1 MQRYY
6 ETVLDTLTGAAIK
19 GAEVWIW
26 NADNTL
32 ATIYSNTTGATI
44 LNPLTSDD
52 NGFVECFVADGVYNI
67 EFKAAGV
74 IFRRIEGVALFD
86 LADMRGDL
94 NDVMAN
100 KAATTYVNDQM
111 AAEIAARA
119 AADTALSN
127 AIAALDAT
135 TYSIT
140 ETNAAIAAYVAAHG
154 GGGGGGG
161 VWGTITGTL
170 SDQTDLAAALA
181 AISTGGPTFSGC
193 KLNLTAT
200 QNITAAD
207 TAIPI
212 NWTTEAFDAGNW
224 HESIVNPSRI
234 TVPAGVTKC
243 RVDASLVRDNNSS
256 SYHIVW
262 IQHFDSTGTSKFI
275 YRSSLSTSGVMA
287 WVQCTTGV
295 CDVVAGDY
303 FVVSG
308 QSGSGGGVGP
318 AWTTA
323 SWVAAVAIA
332 GPIADA
338 LAKSSNLS
346 DLTNKATAR
355 TNLSVYSKAEADALV
370 AGAKPWYWRPPHVAD
385 FAGAIAGVTYTD
397 DTDVGLTLRASGPFD
412 NTRGPFMALPAW
424 TSFTSWQC
432 TLRINAAIYAVNYAE
447 VGLAVYNDDRSKNY
461 MLSYNSRNCIHF
473 MRQNA
478 ATFDSF
484 EQFSPA
490 FSAAGAQ
497 IRWLR
502 YTYDGSTGYVTCE
515 WSADGKLWLTTPATI
530 GTRMLLPVSAG
541 KAGSTNELGVGM
553 GPSWIGPAIVCGS
566 YSYDLA
572 ATVDHFKLV

>member
-1 MQRYY
+1 MQRFY
-6 ETVLDTLTGAAIK
+6 ETVFDTLTGAAVS
-19 GAEVWIW
+19 GAQVFVYKSDG
-26 NADNTL
+26 NL
-32 ATIYSNTTGATI
+32 ATIYEDAAGTQVAQ
-44 LNPLTSDD
+44 NPMVSDS
-52 NGFVECFVADGVYNI
+52 NGFVACYAPDGVYNLD
-67 EFKAAGV
+67 FANNGV
-74 IFRRIEGVALFD
+74 IMRSIEGIPIFD
-86 LADMRGDL
+86 LADMRA
-94 NDVMAN
+94 DVDALQAALPG
-100 KAATTYVNDQM
+100 KASITYVDSGDVTL
-111 AAEIAARA
+111 A
-119 AADTALSN
+119 N
-127 AIAALDAT
+127 AINALAT
-135 TYSIT
+135 GTYT
-140 ETNAAIAAYVAAHG
+140 KAQTDAAIAAYVAAHG

-170 SDQTDLAAALA
+170 SDQADLAAALA

-234 TVPAGVTKC
+234 TVPVGVTKC

-256 SYHIVW
+256 SYHIVF
-262 IQHFDSTGTSKFI
+262 ISHYDSTGTLKFA

-318 AWTTA
+318 AWTTQ

-385 FAGAIAGVTYTD
+385 FAGTIAGVTVTD
-397 DTDVGLTLRASGPFD
+397 DTDVGLIIRGSGPFD
-412 NTRGPFMALPAW
+412 ATRGPFMALPAW

-461 MLSYNSRNCIHF
+461 LLAYDARNFIHF
-473 MRQNA
+473 FRQNA
-478 ATFDSF
+478 TGFDSF
-484 EQFSPA
+484 EQASPVFA
-490 FSAAGAQ
+490 AAGAQ

-515 WSADGKLWLTTPATI
+515 WSYDGKAWLTTPTVI
-530 GTRMLLPVSAG
+530 GTRNLLPVSSG
-541 KAGSTNELGVGM
+541 KAGTTNELGVGM

-572 ATVDHFKLV
+572 ATVDHFKLT